1 MDIHGYTADGT
12 IDATIEGK
20 RLTVPDDMANR
31 HRRMIAEW
39 EADGNTIPPYVP
51 PAPTAADVRGE
62 AARVM
67 KKLAGDYLDA
77 ERETWPTQVAEAR
90 AVLADPEAL
99 TPMLGPL
106 AAARGLTVAEM
117 AERVLGLSDALA
129 AATGRVLAAQARLLS
144 MNPIPTDYTDD
155 KHWH

>member
-1 MDIHGYTADGT
+1 MDIHGYTAGGT

-20 RLTVPDDMANR
+20 RVTVPKNMGNR

-39 EADGNTIPPYVP
+39 EADGNTIPAYAP

-67 KKLAGDYLDA
+67 KDLAGDYLDE

-106 AAARGLTVAEM
+106 ADARGLTMPEM

-129 AATGRVLAAQARLLS
+129 APTGRVLAAQARLLA
-144 MNPIPTDYTDD
+144 MDPIPANYAAQLREA
-155 KHWH
+155 